1 MTRQQDIFVHVLF
14 LACAQPTPR
23 MRKAKSQA
31 RCTRG
36 RTARQEGVIRRQRV
50 ARAQQGRSRSAHL
63 AAVVPN
69 LGDAEKAA
77 PELVERAPG
86 FARVGGGD
94 SLLRGHAPNLQRV
107 RCQRRSS
114 GSQKVKPLLRS
125 SSPPFPNIRL
135 AIKINFPCHSAGAQW
150 LAILLKKYTSC
161 MGTSILKLKAIVT
174 EVCLD
179 GHAGFLGIVYL
190 RKDPPV
196 LHRDRNGGVV
206 QGKWAPLW

>member
-1 MTRQQDIFVHVLF
+1 MLGAAQGAESGGHLGSLAGVEGHHEVNLHRVRPMTRQQDIFVHVLF

-94 SLLRGHAPNLQRV
+94 SLSDATNTSENPGGGSEPTPRSKTRGWTILTCPEHQWR
-107 RCQRRSS
+107 
-114 GSQKVKPLLRS
+114 
-125 SSPPFPNIRL
+125 
-135 AIKINFPCHSAGAQW
+135 SAGYQGR
-150 LAILLKKYTSC
+150 
-161 MGTSILKLKAIVT
+161 GTT
-174 EVCLD
+174 
-179 GHAGFLGIVYL
+179 
-190 RKDPPV
+190 
-196 LHRDRNGGVV
+196 
-206 QGKWAPLW
+206 APCR